1 MTMPSQ
7 RALAKMRSGV
17 GSEAASYL
25 IQGINFP
32 SFYGK
37 TFYVDSVTGSNTY
50 NGLTPGQPVA
60 TIAYAISLCTAA
72 KGDRILVFPGH
83 AESISAAGGITVD
96 KSGVSIIGMG
106 NGANRPTI
114 TWANTAATF
123 LISAANVLIRNIRC
137 TPSVDEVVTMFSVT
151 AAGVTFDTVDHF
163 ETASCQTIQFLLTTA
178 AADDLTVRNCHH
190 AQENAA
196 GSAQAWICLV
206 GVDRARIE
214 DNVFLLA
221 LNDSATSAVIRMMT
235 TICKNFVVARN
246 LIKLTGY
253 SSGLVSAILD
263 SVTTSTGLCTD
274 NRIGTNVAANT
285 TINDVPAAYS
295 FNNLCTNA
303 VDKSGIVDPV
313 VDT

>member
-1 MTMPSQ
+1 MTMLSQ
-7 RALAKMRSGV
+7 KALQKLRSAV
-17 GSEAASYL
+17 GGGPASEI
-25 IQGINFP
+25 IQQLMYP
-32 SFYGK
+32 QFYGK
-37 TFYVDSVTGSNTY
+37 TFYVDSNTGSDTY
-50 NGLTPGQPVA
+50 SGLSPAQPLA
-60 TIAYAISLCTAA
+60 TISAALALCTAA
-72 KGDRILVFPGH
+72 KGDRIMLFPNH
-83 AESISAAGGITVD
+83 AESISAAGGITVS

-106 NGANRPTI
+106 NGTARPTI

-123 LISAANVLIRNIRC
+123 LISAANVLVKNIRC

-151 AAGVTFDTVDHF
+151 AAGVTLDTVDHF
-163 ETASCQTIQFLLTTA
+163 ETASCQTIQFLLTNA
-178 AADDLTVRNCHH
+178 SADDLTVRNCHH

-196 GSAQAWICLV
+196 GSAQAWICLI

-214 DNVFLLA
+214 DNIFLLA
-221 LNDSATSAVIRMMT
+221 LNDSATSAVINMKT

-253 SSGLVSAILD
+253 SASLLSAILD
-263 SVTTSTGLCTD
+263 SVTTSTGLCAD